1 MNSNPA
7 FTIEPDENADPNFTM
22 YEQRKIKDSNFINI
36 PLDDSKKVKSNVSLD
51 KASRYETKLLKITDF
66 LSN

>member
-1 MNSNPA
+1 
-7 FTIEPDENADPNFTM
+7 M